1 MSIGR
6 RAFLL
11 APAAS
16 VAARAGVAGSPL
28 LDAHAHVTSERLLAF
43 RETRRPGDVRVG
55 GAELIRQMDAD
66 GIRRAFVLSTA
77 YQMAADYKP
86 HKVSEKEE
94 YPRVRGENDFA
105 AAECSLDPERLI
117 PFLSVNPKRAY
128 AIEEIDRCVERHPMR
143 GLKLHFWNSLVD
155 TRDRKQ
161 LAQVQKV
168 VAHAARRGLPVV
180 AHIFVGDVP
189 DYGPADTERFV
200 REVIVPTPN
209 LRISIAH
216 LAGAGGFGE
225 PAQRCFERLIELRD
239 VLPRNRVWVDLA
251 AILRQSPPP
260 AVLEKL
266 RALLTLWGVDRVF
279 WGSDGLKGALEQTR
293 EYWPLTSADW
303 DGIRQQ
309 DGGSFLAVRK
319 PAAG

>member
-1 MSIGR
+1 MIRR

-11 APAAS
+11 TPALL
-16 VAARAGVAGSPL
+16 ARAEAVSGSPL
-28 LDAHAHVTSERLLAF
+28 LDAHAHVTSEWLLVF
-43 RETRRPGDVRVG
+43 RETRRPGDVPVG
-55 GAELIRQMDAD
+55 GLDLIRQMDAD

-86 HKVSEKEE
+86 HEISEKEE
-94 YPRVRGENDFA
+94 YPRVRRENDFA
-105 AAECSLDPERLI
+105 AAECARFQDRLI

-128 AIEEIDRCVERHPMR
+128 AVDEIDRCLEQHQMR

-155 TRDRKQ
+155 TRDPKQ

-168 VAHAARRGLPVV
+168 VGRAARRGLPVV

-216 LAGAGGFGE
+216 LAGAGGFAE
-225 PAQRCFERLIELRD
+225 PAQRCFERLISLREQ
-239 VLPRNRVWVDLA
+239 LPRVWVDLA

-266 RALLTLWGVDRVF
+266 GSLLTRWGVDRVL
-279 WGSDGLKGALEQTR
+279 WGSDGLKNALAQTR
-293 EYWPLTSADW
+293 ESWPLSAADW
-303 DGIRQQ
+303 DTIRKQ
-309 DGGSFLAVRK
+309 DGKDFLA
-319 PAAG
+319 PAR

>member
-1 MSIGR
+1 MMQR
-6 RAFLL
+6 RTFLL
-11 APAAS
+11 APALL
-16 VAARAGVAGSPL
+16 ARADAVSGSPL

-43 RETRRPGDVRVG
+43 RETRRPGDVPVG
-55 GAELIRQMDAD
+55 GADLIRQMDAD

-86 HKVSEKEE
+86 HDVSEKEE

-105 AAECSLDPERLI
+105 AAECARYPERLI
-117 PFLSVNPKRAY
+117 PFLSVNPKRGY
-128 AIEEIDRCVERHPMR
+128 AIEEIDRCVERHRMR

-155 TRDRKQ
+155 TRDPKQ
-161 LAQVQKV
+161 LEQVRKV
-168 VAHAARRGLPVV
+168 IAHAARRRLPVV
-180 AHIFVGDVP
+180 AQIFVGDVP

-225 PAQRCFERLIELRD
+225 PAQRCFERLIELLD
-239 VLPRNRVWVDLA
+239 VLPRERVWVDLA

-266 RALLTLWGVDRVF
+266 GALLTRWGVDRVF
-279 WGSDGLKGALEQTR
+279 WGSDGLKNALQQTR
-293 EYWPLTSADW
+293 ESWPHTAAAW
-303 DGIRQQ
+303 DTIRNQ
-309 DGGSFLAVRK
+309 DGRSFLGGNR
-319 PAAG
+319 

>member
-1 MSIGR
+1 MIR
-6 RAFLL
+6 RRTFLL
-11 APAAS
+11 APALL
-16 VAARAGVAGSPL
+16 ARAETVSGSPL
-28 LDAHAHVTSERLLAF
+28 LDAHAHVTSEWLLAF
-43 RETRRPGDVRVG
+43 RETRRPGDVPVG
-55 GAELIRQMDAD
+55 GADLIRQMDAD
-66 GIRRAFVLSTA
+66 GVRRAFVLSTA

-86 HKVSEKEE
+86 HEISEKEE
-94 YPRVRGENDFA
+94 YPRVRRENDFA
-105 AAECSLDPERLI
+105 AAECARDPERLI

-128 AIEEIDRCVERHPMR
+128 AVDEIDRCVEQHRMR

-155 TRDRKQ
+155 TRDPKQ

-168 VAHAARRGLPVV
+168 VGRAARRGLPVV

-216 LAGAGGFGE
+216 LAGAGGFAE
-225 PAQRCFERLIELRD
+225 PAQHCFERLISLREQ
-239 VLPRNRVWVDLA
+239 VPRVWVDLA

-266 RALLTLWGVDRVF
+266 GSLLTRWGVDRVL
-279 WGSDGLKGALEQTR
+279 WGSDGLKNALEQTR
-293 EYWPLTSADW
+293 ESWPLSAADW
-303 DGIRQQ
+303 DTIRKQ
-309 DGGSFLAVRK
+309 DGKDFLA
-319 PAAG
+319 PAR